1 MKTNQKDTGVL
12 DFVPKFNLKTLF
24 VVILFAIGIYFLIPK
39 LIDVEQALHLI
50 LKVNKL
56 YLGLALLAEI
66 SSYLS
71 AAWILGIILS
81 RLGYKIR
88 FIDRFKIGSIS
99 AFAIHFFPIGSLGEG
114 AIEYYFLRKKQVE
127 TGSILIMFL
136 LRIIFTYAAFLII
149 FLTGLI
155 LVPTYP
161 HLSFSP
167 KLASFILFVAI
178 LAGVIYMIYLYRHK
192 NKFLKVWQK
201 FTGLINLFL
210 GKSKKYFFG
219 ETKSEEIFEDLYKGI
234 GMFGKKKRNSVMAIF
249 ATLLYWLGDVV
260 CLYFVFLSFGFKIGW
275 GVLIFGYGVST
286 LAGLVSTIPGGL
298 GVVESSMG
306 LIYSGLGIPTSL
318 VLMSIL
324 VFRLFSFW
332 IWIPIGLI
340 SYLTLRRDLRS

>member
-1 MKTNQKDTGVL
+1 MKKNQENNGVL
-12 DFVPKFNLKTLF
+12 DFAPKFNLKTLIF
-24 VVILFAIGIYFLIPK
+24 VFLVAIGIYFIVPK

-50 LKVNKL
+50 FKVNKI
-56 YLGLALLAEI
+56 YLSLALVAEI
-66 SSYLS
+66 GSYIA

-81 RLGYKIR
+81 RLGYKIK
-88 FIDRFKIGSIS
+88 FIDRFRIGSIS
-99 AFAIHFFPIGSLGEG
+99 AFAIHFFPIGSAGEG
-114 AIEYYFLRKKQVE
+114 AVEYYFLRKKNVE
-127 TGSILIMFL
+127 LGSILIMFI
-136 LRIIFTYAAFLII
+136 LRIIFTYCAFLLI

-167 KLASFILFVAI
+167 KLASLILFTAI
-178 LAGVIYMIYLYRHK
+178 LVGVIYMVYLYRHK
-192 NKFLKVWQK
+192 DKFFKVWKK
-201 FTGLINLFL
+201 FTRIASFFL